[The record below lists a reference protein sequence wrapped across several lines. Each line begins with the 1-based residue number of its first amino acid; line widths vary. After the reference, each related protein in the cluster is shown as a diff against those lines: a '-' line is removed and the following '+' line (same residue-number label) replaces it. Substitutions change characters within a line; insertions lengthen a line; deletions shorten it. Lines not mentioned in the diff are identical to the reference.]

1 MTRISPSICEEQF
14 SGPMAWAAET
24 LLENDGLTTLS
35 PECLSELQDVER
47 LLAAN
52 PLPVEAL
59 SPDFF
64 EMPACRAMMKGVKAE
79 LDQGIGFTI
88 LDRLPLDSLDP
99 DCHNKLYWLLMSMVG
114 VTVAQKWDGM
124 MVYDVTDTGAK
135 PTAGSGVRSSK
146 TNAGQG
152 YHTDNAFNLAPDY
165 VALFCIRP
173 AMEGGES
180 GLVSF
185 ETVHNRLLEKHPE
198 VLPRLYEPFWFD
210 RQHEHAPD
218 DAPASQMPVFEYDG
232 GVIKVNHATWII
244 RNGYKVKGLAMDP
257 ETAQALDALDD
268 VMEAP
273 GLGKRFMFERGQIQ
287 IVNNRRLG
295 HRRTGFTDWPEVAQ
309 RRRLVR
315 IWVRNSGR
323 PFYHG

>member
-1 MTRISPSICEEQF
+1 MPRICEETL

-24 LLENDGLTTLS
+24 LLENDGLTTLG
-35 PECLSELQDVER
+35 PDCLAELKAVER
-47 LLAAN
+47 LLKDN

-59 SPDFF
+59 RPEFF
-64 EMPACRAMMKGVKAE
+64 DIPACRAMMTQAKAA
-79 LDQGIGFTI
+79 LDDGMGFTI
-88 LDRLPLDSLDP
+88 IDRLPLDDLDP

-114 VTVAQKWDGM
+114 ITVAQKWDGL

-135 PTAGSGVRSSK
+135 PTAGTGVRSSK
-146 TNAGQG
+146 TNEGQG
-152 YHTDNAFNLAPDY
+152 YHTDNAFNLSPDY

-173 AMEGGES
+173 AKEGGES

-185 ETVHNRLLEKHPE
+185 ETVHNRLRAEYPE
-198 VLPRLYEPFWFD
+198 VLPRLYELFWFD

-218 DAPASQMPVFEYDG
+218 DAKTSQMPVFEYDG
-232 GVIKVNHATWII
+232 QTIKVNHASWII
-244 RNGYKVKGLAMDP
+244 RNGYKVKGIEMDP
-257 ETAQALDALDD
+257 ETMAALDALDD

-295 HRRTGFTDWPEVAQ
+295 HRRTGFTDWPEVEQ

-315 IWVRNSGR
+315 VWVRNSGR

>member
-1 MTRISPSICEEQF
+1 MPRMYEETF

-24 LLENDGLTTLS
+24 LLENDGLTVLNAD
-35 PECLSELQDVER
+35 CLAELKAVEQ
-47 LLAAN
+47 LLKAN

-59 SPDFF
+59 RPEFF
-64 EMPACRAMMKGVKAE
+64 DMPNCQAMMGQAKAA
-79 LDQGIGFTI
+79 LDDGMGFTI
-88 LDRLPLDSLDP
+88 IDRLPLDELDP

-114 VTVAQKWDGM
+114 VTVAQKWDGL

-146 TNAGQG
+146 TSEGQG

-173 AMEGGES
+173 AKEGGES
-180 GLVSF
+180 GLISF
-185 ETVHNRLLEKHPE
+185 ETVHNRIREQYPE
-198 VLPRLYEPFWFD
+198 VLPRLYELFWFD
-210 RQHEHAPD
+210 RQHEHAPG
-218 DAPASQMPVFEYDG
+218 DAAASQMPAFEYDG
-232 GVIKVNHATWII
+232 ETLKVNHATWII
-244 RNGYKVKGLAMDP
+244 RNGYKVKGIEMDP
-257 ETAQALDALDD
+257 ETKAALDALDA

-295 HRRTGFTDWPEVAQ
+295 HRRTAFTDWPDPDQ

-323 PFYHG
+323 PFYLG